1 MKKISKFLPVIV
13 ALSVYGLT
21 SCSDDEGQLPK
32 GPVVHART
40 VGSVSFGSIDNG
52 DNTFQLVIKNSNNS
66 SKIEVRV
73 TMEGCD
79 TQKVYLEPGEYKTFH
94 TFRDKYERT
103 SKECWIDGTSSFSVS
118 VITYQGVE
126 NYSVNY
132 RGFNRVVVN

>member
-21 SCSDDEGQLPK
+21 SCSDDERQLPK

-66 SKIEVRV
+66 RKIEVRV
-73 TMEGCD
+73 TMEGYY
-79 TQKVYLEPGEYKTFH
+79 TQTVSLQPGEYETFH
-94 TFRDKYERT
+94 TFRANWGR
-103 SKECWIDGTSSFSVS
+103 SCRVDGASTFSVH
-118 VITYQGVE
+118 VITYEGIESYTVGF
-126 NYSVNY
+126 
-132 RGFNRVVVN
+132 RGLNRVLVN

>member
-1 MKKISKFLPVIV
+1 MKKISKFLTVI
-13 ALSVYGLT
+13 AAFSVLGLT
-21 SCSDDEGQLPK
+21 SCSDERRLPE
-32 GPVVHART
+32 GPVVHACT

-79 TQKVYLEPGEYKTFH
+79 TQKVYLDPGEYKTFH
-94 TFRDKYERT
+94 TFRDRLERR
-103 SKECWIDGTSSFSVS
+103 KECWIHGTSSFSVS

-132 RGFNRVVVN
+132 RGFNIVEVN